1 MNDKHWITE
10 CIDAGDG
17 SGDVIV
23 ELPTELLESMG
34 LRIGNELTLEM
45 ISGSIVLKPIRSTPS
60 A

>member
-1 MNDKHWITE
+1 MNEKHWITE
-10 CIDAGDG
+10 CSDAGDG

-23 ELPTELLESMG
+23 ELPTELLENMG
-34 LRIGNELTLEM
+34 LRIGDELTLEM